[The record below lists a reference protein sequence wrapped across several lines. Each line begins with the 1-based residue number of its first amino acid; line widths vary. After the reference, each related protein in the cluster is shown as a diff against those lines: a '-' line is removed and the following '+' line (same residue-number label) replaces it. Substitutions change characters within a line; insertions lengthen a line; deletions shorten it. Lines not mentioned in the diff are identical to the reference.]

1 MSSFGGLSIALSSLL
16 SQRRAMDVT
25 GQNVANASTVGYTRQ
40 RADLQ
45 ALGPVS
51 LHSLQGATLPYGSGV
66 TVAGV
71 VRLSD
76 ELAAARVRSSTADH
90 GFLTTRADLL
100 AQVETRFA
108 EPGDDGLQAA
118 LGELW
123 QSFGDLSNSPG
134 DPAARVA
141 VLQQAAR
148 VTDLV
153 HTGQRGASVQWQE
166 TRAQAGAL
174 QTEVNTLAG
183 SVAQLNKHIR
193 ESDGQA
199 HELTD
204 QRDQLVL
211 RLAELTGAT
220 AQLRPDGTARVLVGG
235 IPLVDGDRATTVTL
249 QAPQRIEDVTASAPV
264 RFTWP
269 DGSTVSGGGVL
280 SALTEGMQTTLPGV
294 VAGYDEVA
302 TALATKVNALHA
314 GGQAPDGSTGR
325 PFFVLGTG
333 SAAGTIAVNPDLMAD
348 PMLLAAAAGGAGA
361 LDGSLADRLAGLAT
375 AEGGPDQLW
384 GRFVVRTG
392 VEVGALDGRAAVAAR
407 VAATAQDA
415 LLSETG
421 VDLDEEMTNLVMF
434 QRAYEGAARVMT
446 AVDQALDTLINRTGV
461 VGR

>member
-25 GQNVANASTVGYTRQ
+25 GQNVSNASTVGYTRQ

-100 AQVETRFA
+100 AQVENRFA

-123 QSFGDLSNSPG
+123 QAFGDLSNSPA

-141 VLQQAAR
+141 VLQQASHVA
-148 VTDLV
+148 DLL
-153 HTGQRGASVQWQE
+153 HAGSRGVQGQWQE
-166 TRAQAGAL
+166 TRSQATAL
-174 QTEVNTLAG
+174 QTEVTTLAG
-183 SVAQLNKHIR
+183 SIAQLNRHIR

-211 RLAELTGAT
+211 RLSELTGAT

-235 IPLVDGDRATTVTL
+235 IPLVDGDRATAITL
-249 QAPQRIEDVTASAPV
+249 QAPLQMQDVSGSSPV

-280 SALTEGMQTTLPGV
+280 GALTEGLQTTLPGV
-294 VAGYDEVA
+294 AGGYDEVA
-302 TALATKVNALHA
+302 TALVTRLNALHTP
-314 GGQAPDGSTGR
+314 GQAPDGSSGR
-325 PFFVLGTG
+325 AFFVLGTG
-333 SAAGTIAVNPDLMAD
+333 SSAATIAVNPDLMAN
-348 PMLLAAAAGGAGA
+348 PMLLAAAEAGAGA
-361 LDGSLADRLAGLAT
+361 KDGSLADRIAALASA
-375 AEGGPDQLW
+375 AGGPDELW

-392 VEVGALDGRAAVAAR
+392 VEVNALDGRAAVAAR
-407 VAATAQDA
+407 VAASAQDA
-415 LLSETG
+415 LLSATG

>member
-1 MSSFGGLSIALSSLL
+1 VSSFGGLSIALSSLL

-25 GQNVANASTVGYTRQ
+25 GQNVSNASTVGYTRQ
-40 RADLQ
+40 RADLR

-51 LHSLQGATLPYGSGV
+51 LHSLQGTAMPYGSGV

-90 GFLTTRADLL
+90 GFLTARADLL
-100 AQVETRFA
+100 AQVENRFA

-123 QSFGDLSNSPG
+123 QSFGDLSNTPG
-134 DPAARVA
+134 DPTARGA
-141 VLQQAAR
+141 VLQQAAG
-148 VTDLV
+148 VVDLL
-153 HTGQRGASVQWQE
+153 HTGQRGAAVQWQE
-166 TRAQAGAL
+166 TRTQASAL
-174 QTEVNTLAG
+174 QSEVNTLAG

-235 IPLVDGDRATTVTL
+235 IPLVDGDRATAVTL
-249 QAPQRIEDVTASAPV
+249 QAPARIEDVSASAPV

-269 DGSTVSGGGVL
+269 DGSTVAGGGVL
-280 SALTEGMQTTLPGV
+280 GALTEGMQTTLPGV

-302 TALATKVNALHA
+302 TALATRVNALHT

-325 PFFVLGTG
+325 PFFVVGAG
-333 SAAGTIAVNPDLMAD
+333 SAAATIAVNPDLMQD
-348 PMLLAAAAGGAGA
+348 PMLLAAAEAGGGPQ
-361 LDGSLADRLAGLAT
+361 DGSLADRIAALASA
-375 AEGGPDQLW
+375 AGGPDQLW
-384 GRFVVRTG
+384 ARFVVRTG

-446 AVDQALDTLINRTGV
+446 AVDEALDTLINRTGV